1 MHRARR
7 EAIDEFLAHVGELQ
21 DDEARNLAEMTLN
34 RAIETIALKRTWRDL
49 QSPAPIELT
58 LTVDQRSY
66 ALPDFFA
73 KVGPGLIRNL
83 SRRGL
88 EITET
93 TQEELQSYRPE
104 AGTTFETAGAPDL
117 LVIAGVCGVHTQP
130 ASTGDALE
138 VVSDSAADISTKVKV
153 SIEGDDANGRHR
165 RREFTLNGLT
175 PVAVGTWRWVDTFG
189 KSYIAGQ
196 TPTTEY
202 TSSAGS
208 VILRKVTGAVELQYL
223 FPEESSHEH
232 RVITFSPKPATA
244 DVIAIPCIRRPK
256 RLIYDG
262 DPLPADWWPAI
273 FEEMEAGWRSNT
285 GEAGSAASLPRPAL
299 RDLVEW
305 ENTNGPRPRVRPY
318 PNYVR

>member
-1 MHRARR
+1 MQRTRK
-7 EAIDEFLAHVGELQ
+7 EALDEFLAHVGEL
-21 DDEARNLAEMTLN
+21 DDAEARNLAEMTLT

-58 LTVDQRSY
+58 LTPNQRSY
-66 ALPDFFA
+66 ALPDYFA

-83 SRRGL
+83 TRRGM

-93 TQEELQSYRPE
+93 TQEELQAYRGVS
-104 AGTTFETAGAPDL
+104 GTTFEAPGAPDL

-130 ASTGDALE
+130 ASSGDALE
-138 VVSDSAADISTKVKV
+138 VLSDSALDLSTKVKV

-165 RREFTLNGLT
+165 RREFALNGT
-175 PVAVGTWRWVDTFG
+175 NAVAVGTWRWIDSFG
-189 KSYIAGQ
+189 KSYLAGQ

-202 TSSAGS
+202 TTSAGS
-208 VILRKVTGAVELQYL
+208 VLLRKVSDQTELQYL

-232 RVITFSPKPATA
+232 RVVTFSPTPATA
-244 DVIAIPCIRRPK
+244 DVIVIPCIRRPK

-285 GEAGSAASLPRPAL
+285 GETGSAASLPRPAL

-318 PNYVR
+318 PSYVR

>member
-21 DDEARNLAEMTLN
+21 DAEARNLAEMTLN

-66 ALPDFFA
+66 AMPDFFA

-83 SRRGL
+83 TRRGM

-93 TQEELQSYRPE
+93 TQEELQSDRPE
-104 AGTTFETAGAPDL
+104 AGTTLETAGAPDL

-208 VILRKVTGAVELQYL
+208 VVLRKVTGAVELQYL

-285 GEAGSAASLPRPAL
+285 GEAGSAAALPRPAL

-318 PNYVR
+318 PSYVR

>member
-1 MHRARR
+1 MHRNRR
-7 EAIDEFLAHVGELQ
+7 EALDEFLAHVGEL
-21 DDEARNLAEMTLN
+21 DDAEARNLAEAALN
-34 RAIETIALKRTWRDL
+34 RAIEAIALKRTWRDL

-58 LTVDQRSY
+58 LTVNQRSY
-66 ALPDFFA
+66 AMPDFFG

-83 SRRGL
+83 TRRGM

-93 TQEELQSYRPE
+93 TQEELQRDRPE

-130 ASTGDALE
+130 ASAGDALE
-138 VVSDSAADISTKVKV
+138 VVSDSALDLSTKVKV
-153 SIEGDDANGRHR
+153 SIEGDDANGRHS
-165 RREFTLNGLT
+165 RREFALNGTT

-189 KSYIAGQ
+189 KGTVFGQ
-196 TPTTEY
+196 TPATEY
-202 TSSAGS
+202 TSSVGS
-208 VILRKVTGAVELQYL
+208 VTLRKVTGAVELQYL

-244 DVIAIPCIRRPK
+244 DIIAIPCIRRPK
-256 RLIYDG
+256 RLLFDG

-285 GEAGSAASLPRPAL
+285 GEAGSAASLPRPAF

-305 ENTNGPRPRVRPY
+305 ENTNGPRPRVRTFGGFIK
-318 PNYVR
+318 